1 MIELNLEFLPTDMR
15 GLHPN
20 SRNGKGTPKGQT
32 KSESCKQAM
41 REAYQKRRDSGWKQ
55 AKYQYHTP
63 DGIMLLSKAAEYYNV
78 NGDVIGYRCKSPL
91 ERWKDWYKTEVDR
104 VALRCYT

>member
-1 MIELNLEFLPTDMR
+1 MRELNLEFLPNDMR
-15 GLHPN
+15 GLNPN
-20 SRNGKGTPKGQT
+20 SRNGKGSPKGQP

-41 REAYQKRRDSGWKQ
+41 REAWQKRRDSGWTL

-78 NGDVIGYRCKSPL
+78 NRDIIGYRCNSLL
-91 ERWKDWYKTEVDR
+91 EQWKDWYKIKIDN
-104 VALRCYT
+104 AYG